1 MINICADVG
10 DVIIDNDQEIISLYK
25 TEVQLCFF
33 LFVNSLV
40 SNAKFSVSMWN
51 CVFFSSRFMG
61 CSNFSTLSKVKN
73 KTFDS
78 EMYFTKKLKELNV
91 SAINSSLNS

>member
-25 TEVQLCFF
+25 TEVQLYFF

-40 SNAKFSVSMWN
+40 
-51 CVFFSSRFMG
+51 
-61 CSNFSTLSKVKN
+61 
-73 KTFDS
+73 
-78 EMYFTKKLKELNV
+78 
-91 SAINSSLNS
+91 